1 MFLLNQLCEWP
12 LQFTFRV
19 VIFSED
25 LVIIGRV
32 GVESVLDE
40 VTAQFVTFRIGL
52 FSWKIILVTK
62 QNFNVNS
69 EKRK

>member
-1 MFLLNQLCEWP
+1 ML
-12 LQFTFRV
+12 V
-19 VIFSED
+19 FSED

-52 FSWKIILVTK
+52 FSWKNFLVTK

>member
-1 MFLLNQLCEWP
+1 ML
-12 LQFTFRV
+12 V
-19 VIFSED
+19 FSED

-32 GVESVLDE
+32 GVRFVLDE

-52 FSWKIILVTK
+52 FSWKKFMVTK

-69 EKRK
+69 EKKEVKGHFKYFRLFKF

>member
-1 MFLLNQLCEWP
+1 M
-12 LQFTFRV
+12 